1 MFIFLIEVFILASS
15 ARQRESRIISD
26 QCMHKGIKDSLDS
39 LQDSSSKKMTITPD
53 NSDSRCILLSFPR
66 MKSEGKSLCYLECIG
81 FAKGQS
87 PNKYGYGREYFVY
100 HTDQIDPDRPGN
112 MGLSVAPV
120 AGEDERIEVRE
131 GESVPATPCR

>member
-1 MFIFLIEVFILASS
+1 
-15 ARQRESRIISD
+15 
-26 QCMHKGIKDSLDS
+26 
-39 LQDSSSKKMTITPD
+39 MTINHYNQYVPEKNTE
-53 NSDSRCILLSFPR
+53 STLT
-66 MKSEGKSLCYLECIG
+66 

-131 GESVPATPCR
+131 GESVRGGKKKKRNSTW